1 MNNEDDSAI
10 IKDLSEDL
18 NKKSIEELIYINF
31 NPRITLHSSQRM
43 EESEEKLLN
52 EVKELRRYYDVKK
65 LQYDVIKSNIENC
78 KNQYG
83 QKEKH

>member
-43 EESEEKLLN
+43 EESEWETAQWS
-52 EVKELRRYYDVKK
+52 E
-65 LQYDVIKSNIENC
+65 
-78 KNQYG
+78 G
-83 QKEKH
+83 T